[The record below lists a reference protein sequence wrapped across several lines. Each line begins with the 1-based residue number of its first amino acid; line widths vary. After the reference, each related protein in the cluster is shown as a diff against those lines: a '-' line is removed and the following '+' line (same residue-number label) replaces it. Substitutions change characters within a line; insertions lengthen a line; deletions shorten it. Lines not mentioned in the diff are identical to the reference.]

1 MPELAAAIA
10 RHAMLL
16 LGVAADPSE
25 YAERIMSPD

>member
-1 MPELAAAIA
+1 MPELAAATA

-16 LGVAADPSE
+16 LGVAVDPSE